1 MDADQS
7 ENEFSWILKQKNY
20 SYFFKIKKK
29 HGKIDAAGGTPSE
42 LKLKEYEGDVDI
54 PYKLFSGPHM

>member
-1 MDADQS
+1 MDAGQS
-7 ENEFSWILKQKNY
+7 ENEFSWILKQKITRN
-20 SYFFKIKKK
+20 FLKLKKK
-29 HGKIDAAGGTPSE
+29 HGEIDAAGGTPSE